1 MQSVSR
7 VVWPAHVQ
15 AAGPALPTSSTL
27 PHGIHLTSGGTAR
40 GPRCPL
46 RGCCAGV
53 EEAQEEASP
62 AGAEA
67 KAAPPPPQSE
77 EAAVQTI
84 RAPRGGAGATQQRGD
99 SGDLQQESD
108 GEGDEGAS
116 SGQVNVYGF

>member
-1 MQSVSR
+1 MACTRPGRRPRPSHLINVAPWHPPHVR
-7 VVWPAHVQ
+7 RHGKGAEVTPAWV
-15 AAGPALPTSSTL
+15 
-27 PHGIHLTSGGTAR
+27 
-40 GPRCPL
+40 
-46 RGCCAGV
+46 CAGV

-99 SGDLQQESD
+99 SDDLQQESD

-116 SGQVNVYGF
+116 SGQVNVYGFF